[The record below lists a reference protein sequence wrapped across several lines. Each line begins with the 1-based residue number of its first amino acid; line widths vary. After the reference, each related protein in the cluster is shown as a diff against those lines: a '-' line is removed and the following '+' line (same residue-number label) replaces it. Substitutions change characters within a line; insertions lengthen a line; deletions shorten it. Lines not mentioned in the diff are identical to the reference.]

1 MVRHI
6 IVGHLEYYEIY
17 DPITNSVGE
26 MFSNWRDIPQYKAKL
41 VWQIERD
48 RQLQIKYGR
57 CETMR

>member
-6 IVGHLEYYEIY
+6 IVGHLECYEIY

-26 MFSNWRDIPQYKAKL
+26 MFSDWRDIPQYKAKL

>member
-26 MFSNWRDIPQYKAKL
+26 MFSDWRDIPQYKAKL

-48 RQLQIKYGR
+48 RQLQI
-57 CETMR
+57 